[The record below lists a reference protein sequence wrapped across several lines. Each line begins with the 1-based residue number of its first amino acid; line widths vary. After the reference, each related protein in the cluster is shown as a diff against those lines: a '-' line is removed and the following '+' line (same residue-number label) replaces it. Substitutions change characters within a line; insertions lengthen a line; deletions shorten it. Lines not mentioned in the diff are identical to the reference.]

1 MQVLFSISADNR
13 SRKKYFFKIY
23 AIFRLKKLIFYV
35 ILTRDR
41 SIENFKR
48 IMAKQAETR
57 PENLN
62 AGHRQRLRQRFNT
75 CGIKALAPHEIIE
88 LLLTFA
94 IPQRDVKPLAKS
106 LLQRFPDISTL
117 LAASPELLMEQPGI
131 KENSA
136 TLLKL
141 IHALYENLQEN
152 NLKSTDLIEN
162 PLAAVRYLRT
172 KIGYQ
177 SDEVLALIILDNANR
192 VVGCEWRHGEHNR
205 VQFNPRFVARTILR
219 HNGSRVI
226 IGHNHP
232 GGVCIPS
239 EADLEATATLKE
251 FLEKLDLKLVDHLLV
266 TKLTHLSL
274 LNRIGC
280 IFKNYRELDSDPR
293 HSPSGITPIMEE

>member
-1 MQVLFSISADNR
+1 MLEKFNFEW
-13 SRKKYFFKIY
+13 YFNTLKI
-23 AIFRLKKLIFYV
+23 K
-35 ILTRDR
+35 ILV
-41 SIENFKR
+41 KV
-48 IMAKQAETR
+48 IMAKSAEN
-57 PENLN
+57 PPVNLN
-62 AGHRQRLRQRFNT
+62 AGHRQRLRQRFNS
-75 CGIKALAPHEIIE
+75 CGIKSLAPHEIVE

-106 LLQRFPDISTL
+106 LLQRFSDIGTL

-141 IHALYENLQEN
+141 IHDLHETLQEN
-152 NLKSTDLIEN
+152 NLKSSDLIEN

-177 SDEVLALIILDNANR
+177 SDEVLALIILDHANR
-192 VVGCEWRHGEHNR
+192 VLGCEWRYGEHNR
-205 VQFNPRFVARTILR
+205 VQFNPCFVARAILR

-232 GGVCIPS
+232 GGICIPS
-239 EADLEATATLKE
+239 ESDLEATAALKE
-251 FLEKLDLKLVDHLLV
+251 YLEKLDLKLVDHLIV
-266 TKLTHLSL
+266 TKRAHLSL

-280 IFKNYRELDSDPR
+280 IFKNYREQHPDPNA
-293 HSPSGITPIMEE
+293 PSSIIPIQEK